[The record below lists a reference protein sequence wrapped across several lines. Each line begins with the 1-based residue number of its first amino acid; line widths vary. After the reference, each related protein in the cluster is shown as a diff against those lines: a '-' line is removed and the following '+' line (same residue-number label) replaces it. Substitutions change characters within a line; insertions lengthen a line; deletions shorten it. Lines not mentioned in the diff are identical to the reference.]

1 MSVDYMARTAGV
13 EAEYVRKVLCYDSL
27 SQCLKEAKHYGIRMD
42 ISSKEP
48 TLLFG
53 LKHYE
58 SRARVFLEL
67 SSYPAQRK
75 PVFLVDTKKDGKAF
89 SEIVNGYEAI
99 DEQSA
104 PITHMAVYTQHKTS
118 INESEAQHK
127 SAAKV
132 LENQLKR
139 DLLMKSA
146 QDADVLA
153 AEERKKLQE
162 LMNLRSMKP
171 RKDISQV
178 DDGPKMHEQ
187 RREQRKND
195 ATYSTINHIFFN
207 QEFRT
212 QVIESNLHNLNASW
226 TDRSLLSATCC
237 LGLSP
242 SSPGLWWGNPL
253 LARKPAYQQCHRQ
266 HLDHILLNIHSGWNT
281 QKKWD
286 FVKRQVKK
294 VTCSFAID
302 YSNWRRRMIRQ
313 LQSDRN
319 RFLRSKPPMDSRL
332 QHLTIL
338 DQQIASL
345 QQELSEILALKAKV
359 RWQEADKTL
368 VKYLKNLYR
377 QRTVEE
383 HITTLRPNDSTDSV
397 ECIDRMLPI
406 AQQFYQSLFTTD
418 LIDDHLLE
426 PITIDEIIHKTALVE
441 NKISSPG
448 EDGLGYGFLYQLF
461 RYPPLQFLILQ
472 VYNQTLNSHT
482 FHTSWQDLKIRLLA
496 KKGDLTSLQN
506 WRPISL
512 INCDAKI
519 YTRIINSR
527 MRQVISPII
536 NRCQTG
542 FMPNRFIAENR
553 LVLNMVMG
561 HARRCNRNDIALL
574 LGQEEAYDRVNPSYF
589 RVVILKLGFPSVL
602 INSLIGLFFG
612 NRVRINVN
620 VHFTN
625 EINQC
630 RGLCQGDP
638 LSPILFKLALEP
650 FLRLIIQDNSVLSF
664 SFTPLSSKIPPPSDL
679 KVLSY
684 ADDVCVFLSSP
695 EGFVRVQYHLHIY
708 GQVPNTKVNLSKTEA
723 SFLNGCTSPSWQ
735 QTLLQYQVVK
745 WYDHTKPR
753 PFRYLEFTVIQSL
766 AHRTYVGERASRV
779 QKVKKKS
786 ELRDVLKK
794 KAGDWLRRVRDKVV
808 KRSTENR
815 TLKSK
820 RKLGRIL
827 MKNNPYCKF
836 DYLRNNTLNFN
847 GAEIGTRIQQS
858 SEEDYIMTDVAE
870 I

>member
-1 MSVDYMARTAGV
+1 MTFQETHVSDNTLSIINTQFQARYSLWIRRCGIVSFSPSFIFSDNLAPKNDRMIFTKVKHPYNAFV
-13 EAEYVRKVLCYDSL
+13 TFWLLVLYVPATSGRQRQQFFDQVLHLLHNQDL
-27 SQCLKEAKHYGIRMD
+27 D
-42 ISSKEP
+42 INFDR
-48 TLLFG
+48 LFITG
-53 LKHYE
+53 DFNYSYLRPK
-58 SRARVFLEL
+58 L
-67 SSYPAQRK
+67 SSQ
-75 PVFLVDTKKDGKAF
+75 
-89 SEIVNGYEAI
+89 
-99 DEQSA
+99 
-104 PITHMAVYTQHKTS
+104 TS
-118 INESEAQHK
+118 IQ
-127 SAAKV
+127 
-132 LENQLKR
+132 
-139 DLLMKSA
+139 
-146 QDADVLA
+146 
-153 AEERKKLQE
+153 
-162 LMNLRSMKP
+162 
-171 RKDISQV
+171 
-178 DDGPKMHEQ
+178 
-187 RREQRKND
+187 KND
-195 ATYSTINHIFFN
+195 ATYSTINHIFVN
-207 QEFRT
+207 QAFRT
-212 QVIESNLHNLNASW
+212 QVIESNLHRLNASW
-226 TDRSLLSATCC
+226 TDHSLLSATCC
-237 LGLSP
+237 LDPSP
-242 SSPGLWWGNPL
+242 SGPGLWWGNPL

-294 VTCSFAID
+294 VTCSFAIG

-319 RFLRSKPPMDSRL
+319 RFLCSKSPTDVRL
-332 QHLTIL
+332 QRLIIL

-345 QQELSEILALKAKV
+345 QQELSEILALKANV
-359 RWQEADKTL
+359 RWQEAD
-368 VKYLKNLYR
+368 
-377 QRTVEE
+377 
-383 HITTLRPNDSTDSV
+383 
-397 ECIDRMLPI
+397 
-406 AQQFYQSLFTTD
+406 
-418 LIDDHLLE
+418 HLLE
-426 PITIDEIIHKTALVE
+426 PICNDKIIHKTALVE
-441 NKISSPG
+441 NKSSSPG

-472 VYNQTLNSHT
+472 VYNQALNSHT
-482 FHTSWQDLKIRLLA
+482 FHTSWQGLKIRLLA

-542 FMPNRFIAENR
+542 FMPNHFIAENR

-574 LGQEEAYDRVNPSYF
+574 LDQEEAYGRVNPSYF

-630 RGLCQGDP
+630 RGLYQGDP

-650 FLRLIIQDNSVLSF
+650 FLRHIIQGNSVLGF

-723 SFLNGCTSPSWQ
+723 IFLNGCTSPSWQ

-745 WYDHTKPR
+745 WHNHTKPQ
-753 PFRYLEFTVIQSL
+753 PLRYLEFIVIQSL
-766 AHRTYVGERASRV
+766 AHHTYAEERVSRL
-779 QKVKKKS
+779 QKAKKKS
-786 ELRDVLKK
+786 ELRDVLKNK
-794 KAGDWLRRVRDKVV
+794 TGVWMRRVHDKVV
-808 KRSTENR
+808 KISTDNH

-847 GAEIGTRIQQS
+847 GAEIGTMIQQS
-858 SEEDYIMTDVAE
+858 SEEDYIMTDVAD